1 MKTKK
6 PKNRWLSVVHRL
18 AAMAALLLLCT
29 FWSATVYSELFA
41 DHATLARVK
50 RAIAFGVLVLVPLMA
65 ALGLSGRALSGKAAS
80 LGLPGKKLKRMKV
93 IAANGIGVLAP
104 AAFALAW
111 LAARGSFGTWFYAV
125 QAVELLAGAVNVCLM
140 VLNARDGLVLSG
152 RLKYR
157 SGVLGLANAR
167 RELDRAEADDRAVR
181 HG

>member
-18 AAMAALLLLCT
+18 AAMAALLLLCA

-80 LGLPGKKLKRMKV
+80 LGLPRKKLKRMKV

-104 AAFALAW
+104 AAFVLAS

-152 RLKYR
+152 RLRK
-157 SGVLGLANAR
+157 ANR
-167 RELDRAEADDRAVR
+167 GPGIDRYETRLESAPGPSR
-181 HG
+181 G